1 MKILIILYIM
11 LVLPATQAGA
21 AQLYRWVDD
30 KGNVEWRDTPPP
42 AGAKKIEQR
51 RIDGNTIDTSAL
63 PYGVQQAV
71 RNFPVTLW
79 IYSCGAPCDQ
89 GRALLARRGVPY
101 TAKDPQA
108 DVEAFKKLTGG
119 DDVPVLYI
127 GNTRIKGYQ
136 EGEWDSALDG
146 AGYPRTAPYG
156 SKPAAKPAA
165 APEPK
170 PAAQPAAKSSTT
182 SPVSAQ
188 Y

>member
-1 MKILIILYIM
+1 MKLLIILSIV

-42 AGAKKIEQR
+42 AGAKKVEQR
-51 RIDGNTIDTSAL
+51 KINVSTIDTSAL
-63 PYGVQQAV
+63 PYSVQQAV

-101 TAKDPQA
+101 TEKDPQA
-108 DVEAFKKLTGG
+108 DVVAFKKLTGG

-136 EGEWDSALDG
+136 EGEWDSALDN